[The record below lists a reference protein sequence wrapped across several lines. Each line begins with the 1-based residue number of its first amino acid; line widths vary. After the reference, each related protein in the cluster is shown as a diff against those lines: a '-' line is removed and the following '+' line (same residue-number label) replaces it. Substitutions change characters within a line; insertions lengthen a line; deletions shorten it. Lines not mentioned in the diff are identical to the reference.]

1 MRFRFIE
8 DHRQE
13 HPVRLM
19 CHVLG
24 VSPSGYYAWRGRPES
39 MRATANRALLADI
52 RRLHERHRGRY
63 GSPRIHAA
71 LRAEGGTASRGRVE
85 RLMRRHGIR
94 GVAPRRFRPVT
105 TDSRHGLPI
114 APDLLGQG
122 FQAPAPNRVW
132 LSDITYIATEEGWL
146 YLAAVLDLATRK
158 VVGWAMRE
166 HLRAELVSAALLMAA
181 QRQRPTRGSSFI
193 PIAAASTPPSRTAR
207 CSRAGACG
215 SRWAARAA
223 ASTMRRWRASFTRSR
238 SSSFIGNASP
248 AARRPSASCLLTS
261 RAITIASGSTR
272 LSAIARPSMP
282 SGWLPNPVSAETGDD
297 HTQPTLVKRSDRG
310 SNHSDEAGQAPDVRP
325 REDRHATDA
334 HDLHHLVA
342 LVRGGWQA
350 SSVVLERQG
359 TILSWS
365 PGSRAY
371 ADRCSL
377 ASLRA
382 PTPIMISPQ
391 TRIARERVR
400 LIAGLKA
407 RTLDC

>member
-94 GVAPRRFRPVT
+94 GVAARRFRPVT

-166 HLRAELVSAALLMAA
+166 HLRTELVSAALLMAA
-181 QRQRPTRGSSFI
+181 QRQ
-193 PIAAASTPPSRTAR
+193 
-207 CSRAGACG
+207 
-215 SRWAARAA
+215 
-223 ASTMRRWRASFTRSR
+223 
-238 SSSFIGNASP
+238 
-248 AARRPSASCLLTS
+248 
-261 RAITIASGSTR
+261 
-272 LSAIARPSMP
+272 
-282 SGWLPNPVSAETGDD
+282 
-297 HTQPTLVKRSDRG
+297 QPTKGLIIHSDRG
-310 SNHSDEAGQAPDVRP
+310 SQYASKPYRTLLEGRGMRQSMSRKGDCWDDALASRACWPGFLRKRIDHSAINGELLPHAQGRARSSGPLRQPRGGQA
-325 REDRHATDA
+325 RELFAYLEGYYTRQRLHSALGCRTPEHA
-334 HDLHHLVA
+334 
-342 LVRGGWQA
+342 
-350 SSVVLERQG
+350 ER
-359 TILSWS
+359 
-365 PGSRAY
+365 
-371 ADRCSL
+371 L
-377 ASLRA
+377 AA
-382 PTPIMISPQ
+382 
-391 TRIARERVR
+391 
-400 LIAGLKA
+400 
-407 RTLDC
+407 

>member
-52 RRLHERHRGRY
+52 RRLHERHRGRC

-94 GVAPRRFRPVT
+94 GVAARRFRPVT

-166 HLRAELVSAALLMAA
+166 HLRTELVSAALLMAA
-181 QRQRPTRGSSFI
+181 QRQRPTKGLI
-193 PIAAASTPPSRTAR
+193 I
-207 CSRAGACG
+207 
-215 SRWAARAA
+215 
-223 ASTMRRWRASFTRSR
+223 
-238 SSSFIGNASP
+238 
-248 AARRPSASCLLTS
+248 
-261 RAITIASGSTR
+261 
-272 LSAIARPSMP
+272 
-282 SGWLPNPVSAETGDD
+282 
-297 HTQPTLVKRSDRG
+297 RSDRG
-310 SNHSDEAGQAPDVRP
+310 SQY
-325 REDRHATDA
+325 
-334 HDLHHLVA
+334 
-342 LVRGGWQA
+342 A
-350 SSVVLERQG
+350 SK
-359 TILSWS
+359 
-365 PGSRAY
+365 PY
-371 ADRCSL
+371 
-377 ASLRA
+377 
-382 PTPIMISPQ
+382 
-391 TRIARERVR
+391 
-400 LIAGLKA
+400 
-407 RTLDC
+407 RTLLEGWGMRQSMGRKGCCFDNAPMESFFHTLKVELVHRQRFASREEAKRELFAYLEGYYNRQRLHSALGYRTPEHAERLAA

>member
-94 GVAPRRFRPVT
+94 GVAARRFRPVT

-166 HLRAELVSAALLMAA
+166 HLRTELVSAALLMAA
-181 QRQRPTRGSSFI
+181 QRQRPTKGLI
-193 PIAAASTPPSRTAR
+193 I
-207 CSRAGACG
+207 
-215 SRWAARAA
+215 
-223 ASTMRRWRASFTRSR
+223 
-238 SSSFIGNASP
+238 
-248 AARRPSASCLLTS
+248 
-261 RAITIASGSTR
+261 
-272 LSAIARPSMP
+272 
-282 SGWLPNPVSAETGDD
+282 
-297 HTQPTLVKRSDRG
+297 HSDRG
-310 SNHSDEAGQAPDVRP
+310 SQYASKPYCTLLEGWGMRQSMGRKGCCFDNAPMESFFHTLKVELVHRQRFASREEAKRELFAYLEGYYNRQRLHSALGYRMPE
-325 REDRHATDA
+325 HA
-334 HDLHHLVA
+334 
-342 LVRGGWQA
+342 
-350 SSVVLERQG
+350 ER
-359 TILSWS
+359 
-365 PGSRAY
+365 
-371 ADRCSL
+371 L
-377 ASLRA
+377 AA
-382 PTPIMISPQ
+382 
-391 TRIARERVR
+391 
-400 LIAGLKA
+400 
-407 RTLDC
+407 

>member
-94 GVAPRRFRPVT
+94 GVAARRFRPVT

-114 APDLLGQG
+114 APDLLGQD

-166 HLRAELVSAALLMAA
+166 HLRTELVSAALLMAA
-181 QRQRPTRGSSFI
+181 QRQRPTKGLI
-193 PIAAASTPPSRTAR
+193 I
-207 CSRAGACG
+207 
-215 SRWAARAA
+215 
-223 ASTMRRWRASFTRSR
+223 
-238 SSSFIGNASP
+238 
-248 AARRPSASCLLTS
+248 
-261 RAITIASGSTR
+261 
-272 LSAIARPSMP
+272 
-282 SGWLPNPVSAETGDD
+282 
-297 HTQPTLVKRSDRG
+297 HSDRG
-310 SNHSDEAGQAPDVRP
+310 SQY
-325 REDRHATDA
+325 
-334 HDLHHLVA
+334 
-342 LVRGGWQA
+342 A
-350 SSVVLERQG
+350 SK
-359 TILSWS
+359 
-365 PGSRAY
+365 PY
-371 ADRCSL
+371 
-377 ASLRA
+377 
-382 PTPIMISPQ
+382 
-391 TRIARERVR
+391 
-400 LIAGLKA
+400 
-407 RTLDC
+407 RTLLEGWGMRQSMGRKGCCFDNAPMESFFHTLKVELVHRQRFASREEAKRELFAYLEGYYNRQRLHSALGYRTPEHAERLAA